1 MKVKE
6 KFNAKLLVEGNDD
19 QHVIWAICQKYDIAQ
34 TFDVIDVEG
43 ISEVVKRLP
52 LDIKSDAVK
61 TVAVVLDADQN
72 LQQRWQSL
80 KISLA
85 PYGYQVPDQPN
96 PDGFIHLPHDIYP
109 SIGIWL
115 MPDNLQSGMLEDFVR
130 LLIRPDDLLN
140 PFVEQI
146 LSQIERETIESRY
159 DPVYHR
165 AKAYIHTWLAWQK
178 DPGTP
183 MGLALTKTYLDHN
196 TDLCLRFVSW
206 LNRLFNVH

>member
-1 MKVKE
+1 MKITE

-19 QHVIWAICQKYDIAQ
+19 QRVVWAICEKYSVSQ
-34 TFDVIDVEG
+34 TFDVIDSG
-43 ISEVVKRLP
+43 SNSEVLKRLP
-52 LDIKSDAVK
+52 LDLKSEAVK
-61 TVAVVLDADQN
+61 TVGIVLDADQN
-72 LQQRWQSL
+72 LQKRWQSL
-80 KISLA
+80 RDSLQH
-85 PYGYQVPDQPN
+85 YGYKLPEQPN
-96 PDGFIHLPHDIYP
+96 PHGFTHLPHDIYP
-109 SIGIWL
+109 GIGIWL

-146 LSQIERETIESRY
+146 LSQIEAEKIRNRY
-159 DPVYHR
+159 DPDLHR

-196 TDLCLRFVSW
+196 TDLCLRFVNW
-206 LNRLFNVH
+206 LNLLFNPQ